1 MKVSMGN
8 GPKNLPSNSA
18 LLLLQ
23 ELTENHSEI
32 NKQNPEFI
40 QESSEMQSRPVQR
53 NWISTSRTCVPSLE
67 TQILEISQPC
77 HWFEQESNSLSYW
90 YIA

>member
-1 MKVSMGN
+1 MKVSIGN
-8 GPKNLPSNSA
+8 GPKNLQSNSA

-53 NWISTSRTCVPSLE
+53 N
-67 TQILEISQPC
+67 
-77 HWFEQESNSLSYW
+77 
-90 YIA
+90 

>member
-40 QESSEMQSRPVQR
+40 QESSETQSQCRETEYPPAEPVFH
-53 NWISTSRTCVPSLE
+53 L
-67 TQILEISQPC
+67 
-77 HWFEQESNSLSYW
+77 
-90 YIA
+90 

>member
-53 NWISTSRTCVPSLE
+53 N
-67 TQILEISQPC
+67 
-77 HWFEQESNSLSYW
+77 
-90 YIA
+90 